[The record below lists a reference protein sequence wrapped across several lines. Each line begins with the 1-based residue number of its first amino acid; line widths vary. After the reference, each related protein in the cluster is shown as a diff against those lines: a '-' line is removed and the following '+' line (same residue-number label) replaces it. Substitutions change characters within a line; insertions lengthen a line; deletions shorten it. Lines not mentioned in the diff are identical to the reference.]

1 VLAGGSCPYTVVLI
15 HKDPSGT
22 KITCVLL
29 DIFCGIFHWSGT
41 MNAALHYNFSKTA
54 WRLI

>member
-1 VLAGGSCPYTVVLI
+1 VLAGGSCPHTVVLI